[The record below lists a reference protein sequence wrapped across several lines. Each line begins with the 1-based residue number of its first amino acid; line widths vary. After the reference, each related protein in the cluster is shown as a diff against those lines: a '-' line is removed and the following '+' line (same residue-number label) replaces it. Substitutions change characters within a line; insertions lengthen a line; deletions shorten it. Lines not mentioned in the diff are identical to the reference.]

1 MVKIFLKFVALQTNS
16 FTPQMGSLFKNGI
29 LILIIFSLL
38 NLSLKIAVIQFE
50 YTFKNKAFI
59 EKYCEN
65 KNKPELK
72 CNGKCHLAK
81 IAKETQKENSEKQ
94 SFFDIEITFFQNIE
108 KDFIFFNPYLSL
120 KKIYWNYLNFY
131 SLTTFSEFDHPPQFS
146 F

>member
-1 MVKIFLKFVALQTNS
+1 MHYNFSKNKIYPFTLLKVLQNII
-16 FTPQMGSLFKNGI
+16 FF
-29 LILIIFSLL
+29 LIISSLL
-38 NLSLKIAVIQFE
+38 MFNMKLVVLQYE
-50 YTFKNKAFI
+50 YTFNNKDFTA
-59 EKYCEN
+59 KYCIN
-65 KNKPELK
+65 KDKPELK